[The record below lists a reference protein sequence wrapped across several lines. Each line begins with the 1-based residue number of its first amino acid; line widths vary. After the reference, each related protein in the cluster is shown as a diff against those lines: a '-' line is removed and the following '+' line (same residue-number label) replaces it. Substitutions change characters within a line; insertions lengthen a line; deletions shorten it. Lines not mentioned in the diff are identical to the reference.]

1 MGRFICLFWNPDKK
15 TLLLKADI
23 VCCLTALLVLFN
35 WKIYFCNFVEYMDI
49 SEVEM

>member
-1 MGRFICLFWNPDKK
+1 MCLFWNPDKK
-15 TLLLKADI
+15 HYCWKADI

-35 WKIYFCNFVEYMDI
+35 CKIYFCDFVEYMII